1 MNKLYYNSGEGT
13 NQILYTNDAKPD
25 LWLLASKGKKS
36 IATNQFIE
44 NLIDIAADLDDD
56 LFSEEVATMVINIGE
71 YDGEELLIDCAD
83 SKGNIDDLKKMVA
96 EYDYEHVFGSYE
108 PKIEY
113 YSTADAEEYFKEHQK
128 KYRKQYQNVTKI
140 LVIINVIVFLVNY
153 IFGYSFYQFI
163 FGALLITSPRTWL
176 SILLAGFTHFSIMHI
191 FFNMSFLL
199 SVGPMLEQLLGR
211 SKFLALYFISL
222 FVSGLVVVVFGN
234 DLAMTAG
241 ASGALYGLFAYFV
254 CYMLKYGT
262 DPIHKR
268 NVLSTF
274 GINVLITF
282 LIPGISIAGHI
293 GGAIA
298 GVVIFYI
305 NESRR

>member
-1 MNKLYYNSGEGT
+1 MNKLYFNNGEGT

-25 LWLLASKGKKS
+25 LWLLASKGNKK
-36 IATNQFIE
+36 IAVNQFIE

-56 LFSEEVATMVINIGE
+56 LFSEEVASMVINIGE
-71 YDGEELLIDCAD
+71 HDGQELLIDC
-83 SKGNIDDLKKMVA
+83 SETKGNIDNLKKKVA
-96 EYDYEHVFGSYE
+96 EYDYEHVFGSYQ

-113 YSTADAEEYFKEHQK
+113 YSTADTEEYFKQHQK
-128 KYRKQYQNVTKI
+128 KYRQQYQNVTKI
-140 LVIINVIVFLVNY
+140 LVIINVIVFLINY
-153 IFGYSFYQFI
+153 ILGYSFYQFI
-163 FGALLITSPRTWL
+163 FGALLITSPSTWL

-211 SKFLALYFISL
+211 SKFLILYFISL
-222 FVSGLVVVVFGN
+222 FVSGLVVIIFGN
-234 DLAMTAG
+234 ELAMTAG

-254 CYMLKYGT
+254 CYMFKYGT

-305 NESRR
+305 NESGR